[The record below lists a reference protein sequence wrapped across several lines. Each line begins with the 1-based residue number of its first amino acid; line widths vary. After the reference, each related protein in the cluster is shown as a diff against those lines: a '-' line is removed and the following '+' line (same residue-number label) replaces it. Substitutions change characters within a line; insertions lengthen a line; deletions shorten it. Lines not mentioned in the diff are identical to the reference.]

1 MPCGPFVNRSLLKH
15 FSHSNGFPLVSVLP
29 FTVTISNLL
38 LFTSLFS
45 TDFLFFLLQDLHS
58 TGEETILNL
67 IDTTLP
73 VDSYVQTFLSQEW
86 E

>member
-1 MPCGPFVNRSLLKH
+1 MH

-29 FTVTISNLL
+29 FTVTISNLP
-38 LFTSLFS
+38 LFTSIF
-45 TDFLFFLLQDLHS
+45 TTPFCFFLLQDLYS

-73 VDSYVQTFLSQEW
+73 VDNYVQTFLSQEW